1 MDSGSDLCVFESRY
15 IIMFAFL
22 FPCCEQLSPVC
33 CGICA
38 STNNFAR
45 PYCPVHV
52 VAWCAWC
59 DQPATCFGS
68 DLSNNGGLTSISG
81 TAFYGLSNLT
91 SLDLSVSCCTS
102 NLCLGAGALAPL
114 SALNTLSLPSRWT
127 CTAGCPATNWRGST
141 VCESP
146 RECSNLPTGC
156 TCTGSTLT
164 SCSGFTGVLFLANV
178 GITSIAS
185 GAFSNSLSSVYYL
198 DLSSNVITSISPH
211 AFSGLPYLY
220 TLYGFRAPRR
230 AVLQACTAAP
240 DTRRMQPPGI

>member
-1 MDSGSDLCVFESRY
+1 MYLFRSHVCVADLASTTFLCVIVSVS
-15 IIMFAFL
+15 
-22 FPCCEQLSPVC
+22 CCV
-33 CGICA
+33 
-38 STNNFAR
+38 
-45 PYCPVHV
+45 
-52 VAWCAWC
+52 WC
-59 DQPATCFGS
+59 DQPTTCFGS
-68 DLSNNGGLTSISG
+68 DLSNNAGLTSISG
-81 TAFYGLSNLT
+81 TAFYGLSYLT

-164 SCSGFTGVLFLANV
+164 SCSGVKTGWYIYLANV